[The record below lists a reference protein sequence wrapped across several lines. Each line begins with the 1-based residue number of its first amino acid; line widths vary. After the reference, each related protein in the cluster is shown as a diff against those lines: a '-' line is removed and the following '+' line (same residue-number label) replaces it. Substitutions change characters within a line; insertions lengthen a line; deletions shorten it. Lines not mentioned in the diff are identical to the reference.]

1 MEIKELSSYLGIE
14 ADSLDKFKEKF
25 SEKYISKQ
33 VYDSDV
39 DDLKKSHGSRLGKL
53 ESHAKNAF
61 KDLGVTFGEGELKD
75 KPVEDILAIGA
86 EKVKGTIGSL
96 SEASKGKNADVDK
109 IKGEYESKLNAA
121 YKERDDYKGFFET
134 AKTEKETLSKELS
147 GKLTSYKVNH
157 YVNDTYNQIKFSSTA
172 KPLEMKGFKSNIEE
186 KYEIRMGENDQPE
199 VWLKGK
205 NERVKNTQGFVD
217 FKTILETEAKEASLL
232 ESNGARQT
240 PRTPLNPVTP
250 TSGQQGAKERTI
262 RAPMHVPRVL

>member
-1 MEIKELSSYLGIE
+1 METKELASYLGID
-14 ADSLDKFKEKF
+14 ADNLDKFKEKF
-25 SEKYISKQ
+25 AEKYISKE
-33 VYDSDV
+33 VYNSDV

-61 KDLGVTFGEGELKD
+61 KDLGVVFGEGELKD
-75 KPVEDILAIGA
+75 KPVEEIFTIGA

-109 IKGEYESKLNAA
+109 IKSDYEGKLNAA
-121 YKERDDYKGFFET
+121 YKERDDYKGFFENT
-134 AKTEKETLSKELS
+134 KVEKETLAKELS
-147 GKLTSYKVNH
+147 GKLSSYKVNH
-157 YVNDTYNQIKFSSTA
+157 FVNDTYSQIKFSSSA

-186 KYEIRMGENDQPE
+186 KYEIKMGENDQPE

-232 ESNGARQT
+232 EANGARR
-240 PRTPLNPVTP
+240 PEV
-250 TSGQQGAKERTI
+250 RTI
-262 RAPMHVPRVL
+262 GTHTPEASEAKPRRIAAPMHVPRTM